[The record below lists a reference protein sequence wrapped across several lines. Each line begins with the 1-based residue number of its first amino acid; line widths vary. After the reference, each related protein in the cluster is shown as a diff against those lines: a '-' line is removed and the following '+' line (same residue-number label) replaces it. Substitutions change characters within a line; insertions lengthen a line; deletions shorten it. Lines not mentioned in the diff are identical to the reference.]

1 MRKWMILLLLGIFMN
16 VRAQSGANILIW
28 DHDEGSSFFS
38 ETTGQ
43 YEGCQTALER
53 VLKGLG
59 HEITVIDSL
68 PDNLDAYDAVFI
80 TLGFYCP
87 G

>member
-1 MRKWMILLLLGIFMN
+1 MLLMLLGIFIN

-28 DHDEGSSFFS
+28 DNDAGSSFFS

-53 VLKGLG
+53 VIK
-59 HEITVIDSL
+59 EIGYDVSVVRRLPESL
-68 PDNLDAYDAVFI
+68 QPYDAVFI